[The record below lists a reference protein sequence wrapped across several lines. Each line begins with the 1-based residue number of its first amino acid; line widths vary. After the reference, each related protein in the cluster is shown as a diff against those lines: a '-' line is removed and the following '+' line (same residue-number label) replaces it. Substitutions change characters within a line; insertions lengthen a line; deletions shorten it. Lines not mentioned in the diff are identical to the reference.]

1 MRYVDVNSLEP
12 GQILGRSIFS
22 NNGTVLLAED
32 VQLTVYMI
40 NTLKRVGVTMVYIK
54 DPLYDDVE
62 LEQVVSD
69 ETKRA
74 VINKM
79 IETFEA
85 IKSGKEFHTK
95 SLSTTID
102 RLLEELFMNKEIL
115 VQLTD
120 IRTHDNQQFIHA
132 LNVCVMA
139 VMIGMNL
146 GYQPQQLKELA
157 MGALLH
163 DVGKVGLPIGE
174 PEDPESREHHTW
186 RGFEVIKNKH
196 EFSLM
201 SAHIALQH
209 HEHVDGTGIPRRLT
223 GDQIHPYA
231 KIVSVANMFD
241 NLTAGDSNNKPVM
254 PHEACERLMAMAGNV
269 LDYEC
274 VVEFLKVVS
283 VYPTGITVQLST
295 KEIGVIV
302 GQHRGLPSRPIVRV
316 IEADKATDHI
326 EVKEIDLA
334 KHSTIFIERV
344 LT

>member
-146 GYQPQQLKELA
+146 GYQPQHLRNWRWEPCCMMWGKWACPSVNRRIRRAGSIIL
-157 MGALLH
+157 GAALRS
-163 DVGKVGLPIGE
+163 
-174 PEDPESREHHTW
+174 SRTST
-186 RGFEVIKNKH
+186 N
-196 EFSLM
+196 
-201 SAHIALQH
+201 SA
-209 HEHVDGTGIPRRLT
+209 
-223 GDQIHPYA
+223 
-231 KIVSVANMFD
+231 
-241 NLTAGDSNNKPVM
+241 
-254 PHEACERLMAMAGNV
+254 
-269 LDYEC
+269 
-274 VVEFLKVVS
+274 
-283 VYPTGITVQLST
+283 
-295 KEIGVIV
+295 
-302 GQHRGLPSRPIVRV
+302 
-316 IEADKATDHI
+316 
-326 EVKEIDLA
+326 
-334 KHSTIFIERV
+334 
-344 LT
+344 